1 MIRRIREGI
10 EGGEALPYYGP
21 TGGAYKYSFIPTSVG
36 IVIKVENVVSG
47 DIIDLSD
54 YEDW

>member
-1 MIRRIREGI
+1 MEEVKKIRTHCR
-10 EGGEALPYYGP
+10 YCH
-21 TGGAYKYSFIPTSVG
+21 GACGVFAHVKDG
-36 IVIKVENVVSG
+36 KVIKVENVVSG